1 MHPIVEKLRG
11 GLIVSCQAGVGDGLY
26 GSDAM
31 AHMARAAQIGGAVG
45 LRANG
50 VDDIA
55 AIKRLST
62 LPVIGIDKQDLPGLG
77 IRITPSVEAARAI
90 VNAGADIIAVDATG
104 RGAEEGRLPAAE
116 LIRQIRAE
124 LGVPVMADIATYD
137 EGIAAAEAGA
147 DIVATTLS
155 GYTAYS
161 PAQIEPDFD
170 LLARLAAALSVPV
183 IAEGRIASP
192 EHARRVLE
200 LGGFA
205 VVCGSMITKPRWI
218 TEQYVHALQSHQRA
232 QSGSVIGVD
241 VGGTKIAV
249 AALHND
255 TELLHEERIPT
266 QAAEGGARVLGR
278 IGDAIERALQAV
290 PTASAIGVSTGGVV
304 DRQGV
309 IRFATASIPD
319 WVGTDIKG
327 TLSARFGLPVAVEND
342 GQAAALAEAV
352 LGAGRGY
359 RSVLGVTVGTGIGG
373 GFIVNGRIYHAD
385 DRSGIELGHLAV
397 ERDGRLCPCG
407 RHGCLEAYASGGCL
421 VTEYNTRS
429 AAPLQTGEQIVA
441 AAQAGDPAALNAIRV
456 VGAWLGYGLA
466 SMVNVLSP
474 AVVVI
479 GGGVARIGDLY
490 LDSVRAA
497 FRAQVYAPLA
507 DTPILPAALRNHEGV
522 IGAGLLARQ
531 I

>member
-1 MHPIVEKLRG
+1 MHPVVARLRG
-11 GLIVSCQAGVGDGLY
+11 GLIVSCQAGTGDGLY

-31 AHMARAAQIGGAVG
+31 AHMALAAQIGGAVG

-50 VDDIA
+50 VADIT
-55 AIKRLST
+55 AIKRLSD
-62 LPVIGIDKQDLPGLG
+62 LPLIGIDKQDLPGFG
-77 IRITPSVEAARAI
+77 IRITPSVDAARAI
-90 VNAGADIIAVDATG
+90 VAAGADIIAVDATR

-116 LIRQIRAE
+116 LIRRIRAE
-124 LGVPVMADIATYD
+124 LGVAVMADIATYD

-161 PAQIEPDFD
+161 PAQDEPDFD
-170 LLARLAAALSVPV
+170 LLARLATALSVPV

-192 EHARRVLE
+192 EHARHVLE

-218 TEQYVHALQSHQRA
+218 TEQYVTALNSYHRA
-232 QSGSVIGVD
+232 QSGVVIGVD

-249 AALHND
+249 GALANE
-255 TELLHEERIPT
+255 TELIYEERVPT
-266 QAAEGGARVLGR
+266 EAAAGGAQVMQR
-278 IGDAIERALQAV
+278 IGDAVERALQAA
-290 PTASAIGVSTGGVV
+290 PNASAIGVSTGGVV

-319 WVGTDIKG
+319 WVGTDVRG
-327 TLSARFGLPVAVEND
+327 TLAARFGLPVAVEND
-342 GQAAALAEAV
+342 GQAATLAEA
-352 LGAGRGY
+352 LIGAGRGY

-373 GFIVNGRIYHAD
+373 GYVVDGQIYHAD
-385 DRSGIELGHLAV
+385 DRSGLELGHIAV

-421 VTEYNTRS
+421 VTEYNERA
-429 AAPLQTGEQIVA
+429 AAPLSTGEQVVA
-441 AAQAGDPAALNAIRV
+441 AAQAGDPAALMAIRV
-456 VGAWLGYGLA
+456 VGAWLGYGVA

-474 AVVVI
+474 SVVVI

-490 LDSVRAA
+490 FDSVRAA
-497 FRAQVYAPLA
+497 FRAQVYPPLVE
-507 DTPILPAALRNHEGV
+507 TPILPAALRNHEGV